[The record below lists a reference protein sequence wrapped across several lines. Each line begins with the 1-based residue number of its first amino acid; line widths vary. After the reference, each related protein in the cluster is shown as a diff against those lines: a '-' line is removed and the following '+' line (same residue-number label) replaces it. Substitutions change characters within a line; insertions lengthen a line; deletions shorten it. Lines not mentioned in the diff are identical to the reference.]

1 MQLGVMLEHTRC
13 LMHALEP
20 VIPDAQGRL
29 VPEIHTF
36 YADGRLKPSQLP
48 MQFFTRGLVISSQ
61 D

>member
-1 MQLGVMLEHTRC
+1 MQLGVMLEHPHC

-29 VPEIHTF
+29 VPEVHTF
-36 YADGRLKPSQLP
+36 YADGRLKLAQLP
-48 MQFFTRGLVISSQ
+48 KQFFTRAVVVFFQ

>member
-1 MQLGVMLEHTRC
+1 MFEHPHR

-20 VIPDAQGRL
+20 VIPGAQGGL
-29 VPEIHTF
+29 VPEVHTF

-48 MQFFTRGLVISSQ
+48 MQFFTRGLVIFSQ

>member
-1 MQLGVMLEHTRC
+1 MQLGVMLEHTRR

-48 MQFFTRGLVISSQ
+48 MQFFTRCLVIFPQ

>member
-1 MQLGVMLEHTRC
+1 MFEHPRR
-13 LMHALEP
+13 LMHALQP

-29 VPEIHTF
+29 VPEVHTF

-48 MQFFTRGLVISSQ
+48 MQFFTRGLVVFPQ

>member
-1 MQLGVMLEHTRC
+1 MQLGVMLQHTRG

-48 MQFFTRGLVISSQ
+48 KQFFTCRLVIFSQ

>member
-1 MQLGVMLEHTRC
+1 MQLGVMLQHTRG

>member
-1 MQLGVMLEHTRC
+1 MQLGVMLQHTRG

-29 VPEIHTF
+29 IPEVHTF

-48 MQFFTRGLVISSQ
+48 MQFFTRGLVISFQ

>member
-1 MQLGVMLEHTRC
+1 MQLGMMFEHPRR

-20 VIPDAQGRL
+20 VIPDAQGCL
-29 VPEIHTF
+29 IPEVHTF

-48 MQFFTRGLVISSQ
+48 MQFFTRGLVISPQ